1 MSYLEEGLKNSEVLK
16 LDRIVKNIAVIGA
29 GIVGICSAYFLK
41 KSGFNVT
48 LIDKEKPG
56 TMTSFGHACSFA
68 DYANVPVNYPG
79 LIWDIPSMLLR
90 KDGPLAIDLFYI
102 LKNLPW
108 AISFLKNCNKEKVNE
123 IASSLTNLL
132 KHSQIS
138 YDEIFQDVDVSE
150 YISHE
155 ENLYLFDSKKSFEDN
170 EYANVIRKNN
180 NVKVRN
186 LNKNEVKELEPNI
199 AEVYYAGQIFTGSR
213 HTTNPLAISNKIFD
227 KFLELGGIYI
237 NQNVKN
243 IIQKEKKIELCLEDK
258 NFYFDKIIVSTGA
271 WSNQIANKFGD
282 KFPLDTERGY
292 HILFD
297 TNEKLINRPVAWSES
312 GFYLIQIHDGIRA
325 AGTVEIAGLK
335 KPPNKKRLAM
345 IERQSRKVLPK
356 LGEVKSTWMG
366 RRPTLP
372 DSLPVIGK
380 SQNNNN
386 VIYAFGHQHVGWTLG
401 AVTGKIIDSLSKD
414 QVPNIDISAY
424 APDRF

>member
-1 MSYLEEGLKNSEVLK
+1 
-16 LDRIVKNIAVIGA
+16 VKNIAVVGA

-48 LIDKEKPG
+48 LIDREDPG

-79 LIWDIPSMLLR
+79 LIWDIPKMLLR
-90 KDGPLAIDLFYI
+90 KDGPLAVDFFYI

-108 AISFLKNCNKEKVNE
+108 AFSFLQNCKKEKVDE

-132 KHSQIS
+132 KHSQLS
-138 YDEIFQDVDVSE
+138 YDEIFKDINVKE

-155 ENLYLFDSKKSFEDN
+155 ENLYLFDTKKSFEDY

-186 LNKNEVKELEPNI
+186 LTKDEVKELEPNI
-199 AEVYYAGQIFTGSR
+199 ANVYYAGQIFTGSR
-213 HTTNPLAISNKIFD
+213 HTTNPLAISTKIFE
-227 KFLELGGIYI
+227 KFLELGGTYI
-237 NQNVKN
+237 KQNVKN
-243 IIQKEKKIELCLEDK
+243 LIQKENFIELSLDNKKII
-258 NFYFDKIIVSTGA
+258 FDKIIISAGA
-271 WSNQIANKFGD
+271 WSNQIANMLGD

-292 HILFD
+292 HILFE

-335 KPPNKKRLAM
+335 KSPNKKRIEM
-345 IERQSRKVLPK
+345 IERQSRKVLPQ
-356 LGEVKSTWMG
+356 LGKVKSTWMG

-372 DSLPVIGK
+372 DSLPIIGK
-380 SQNNNN
+380 SQQNSN
-386 VIYAFGHQHVGWTLG
+386 VIYAFGHQHIGWTLG
-401 AVTGKIIDSLSKD
+401 AVTGKIIDSLSRD
-414 QVPNIDISAY
+414 QIPNIDISAY
-424 APDRF
+424 SPTRF

>member
-1 MSYLEEGLKNSEVLK
+1 M
-16 LDRIVKNIAVIGA
+16 KNIAVIGA

-199 AEVYYAGQIFTGSR
+199 ADVYYAGQIFTGSR

-243 IIQKEKKIELCLEDK
+243 IIQKENKIELRLEDK
-258 NFYFDKIIVSTGA
+258 NLYFDKIIVSTGA

-345 IERQSRKVLPK
+345 IERQSRKVLPQ
-356 LGEVKSTWMG
+356 LREVKSTWMG

>member
-108 AISFLKNCNKEKVNE
+108 AISFLKNCKKEKVNE

-199 AEVYYAGQIFTGSR
+199 ADVYYAGQIFTGSR

-243 IIQKEKKIELCLEDK
+243 IIQKENKIELRLEDK

-325 AGTVEIAGLK
+325 AGTVEIAGLYK
-335 KPPNKKRLAM
+335 SPNSKRIAM
-345 IERQSRKVLPK
+345 IERQSRKVLPQ
-356 LGEVKSTWMG
+356 LGNVKSTWMG

-372 DSLPVIGK
+372 DSLPIIGK
-380 SQNNNN
+380 SQKNNN
-386 VIYAFGHQHVGWTLG
+386 VIYAFGHQHIGWTLG
-401 AVTGKIIDSLSKD
+401 AVTGKIIDSLSRD
-414 QVPNIDISAY
+414 HIPNIDISAY
-424 APDRF
+424 SPSRF

>member
-199 AEVYYAGQIFTGSR
+199 ADVYYAGQIFTGSR

-243 IIQKEKKIELCLEDK
+243 IIEKENKIELRLEDK

-345 IERQSRKVLPK
+345 IERQSRKVLPQ
-356 LGEVKSTWMG
+356 LREVKSTWMG

>member
-1 MSYLEEGLKNSEVLK
+1 LSYLEEGLKNSEVLK

-199 AEVYYAGQIFTGSR
+199 ADVYYAGQIFTGSR

-237 NQNVKN
+237 NQNVRN
-243 IIQKEKKIELCLEDK
+243 IIQKENKIELRLEDK

-345 IERQSRKVLPK
+345 IERQSRKVLPQ
-356 LGEVKSTWMG
+356 LREVKSTWMG

>member
-1 MSYLEEGLKNSEVLK
+1 M
-16 LDRIVKNIAVIGA
+16 KNIAVIGA

-108 AISFLKNCNKEKVNE
+108 AISFLKNCKKEKVNE

-199 AEVYYAGQIFTGSR
+199 ADVYYAGQIFTGSR

-237 NQNVKN
+237 NQNVKK
-243 IIQKEKKIELCLEDK
+243 IIQKENKIELCLEDK

-345 IERQSRKVLPK
+345 IERQSRKVLPQ
-356 LGEVKSTWMG
+356 LREVKSTWMG

>member
-1 MSYLEEGLKNSEVLK
+1 M
-16 LDRIVKNIAVIGA
+16 KNIAVVGA

-48 LIDKEKPG
+48 LIDKEDPG

-79 LIWDIPSMLLR
+79 LIWDIPKMLLR
-90 KDGPLAIDLFYI
+90 KDGPLAVDFFYI

-108 AISFLKNCNKEKVNE
+108 AFSFLQNCKKEKVDE

-132 KHSQIS
+132 KHSQLS
-138 YDEIFQDVDVSE
+138 YDEIFKDINVQE

-155 ENLYLFDSKKSFEDN
+155 ENLYLFDTKKSFEDY

-180 NVKVRN
+180 KVKVRN
-186 LNKNEVKELEPNI
+186 LTKDEVKELEPNI
-199 AEVYYAGQIFTGSR
+199 ANVYYAGQIFTGSR
-213 HTTNPLAISNKIFD
+213 HTTNPLAISTKIFE
-227 KFLELGGIYI
+227 KFLELGGTYI
-237 NQNVKN
+237 KQNVKN
-243 IIQKEKKIELCLEDK
+243 LIQKENFIELSLDNKKII
-258 NFYFDKIIVSTGA
+258 FDKIIISAGA
-271 WSNQIANKFGD
+271 WSNQIANMLGD

-292 HILFD
+292 HILFE

-335 KPPNKKRLAM
+335 KSPNKKRIEM
-345 IERQSRKVLPK
+345 IERQSRKVLPQ
-356 LGEVKSTWMG
+356 LGKVKSTWMG

-372 DSLPVIGK
+372 DSLPIIGK
-380 SQNNNN
+380 SQQNSN
-386 VIYAFGHQHVGWTLG
+386 VIYAFGHQHIGWTLG
-401 AVTGKIIDSLSKD
+401 AVTGKIIDSLSRD
-414 QVPNIDISAY
+414 QIPNIDISAY
-424 APDRF
+424 SPTRF

>member
-1 MSYLEEGLKNSEVLK
+1 MKYLEEDLKNSEVLK
-16 LDRIVKNIAVIGA
+16 LDRTVKNIAVIGA

-199 AEVYYAGQIFTGSR
+199 ADVYYAGQIFTGSR

-237 NQNVKN
+237 NHNVRN
-243 IIQKEKKIELCLEDK
+243 IIQKENKIELRLEDK

-345 IERQSRKVLPK
+345 IERQSRKVLPQ
-356 LGEVKSTWMG
+356 LREVKSTWMG

>member
-90 KDGPLAIDLFYI
+90 KDGPLSIDLFYI

-243 IIQKEKKIELCLEDK
+243 IIQKENKIELRLEDK

-335 KPPNKKRLAM
+335 KPPNQKRLAM
-345 IERQSRKVLPK
+345 IERQSRKVLPQ
-356 LGEVKSTWMG
+356 LREVKSTWMG

>member
-1 MSYLEEGLKNSEVLK
+1 M
-16 LDRIVKNIAVIGA
+16 KNIAVIGA

-199 AEVYYAGQIFTGSR
+199 ADVYYAGQIFTGSR
-213 HTTNPLAISNKIFD
+213 HTTNPLAISNKIFN

-243 IIQKEKKIELCLEDK
+243 IIEKENKIELRLEDK

-345 IERQSRKVLPK
+345 IERQSRKVLPQ
-356 LGEVKSTWMG
+356 LREVKSTWMG

>member
-108 AISFLKNCNKEKVNE
+108 AISFLRNCKKEKVNE

-199 AEVYYAGQIFTGSR
+199 ADVYYAGQIFTGSR

-243 IIQKEKKIELCLEDK
+243 IIQKENKIELRLEDK

-345 IERQSRKVLPK
+345 IERQSRKVLPQ
-356 LGEVKSTWMG
+356 LREVKSTWMG

-372 DSLPVIGK
+372 DSLPVIGR
-380 SQNNNN
+380 SQHNNN

>member
-1 MSYLEEGLKNSEVLK
+1 M
-16 LDRIVKNIAVIGA
+16 KNIAVIGA

-108 AISFLKNCNKEKVNE
+108 AIRFLKNCNKEKVNE

-186 LNKNEVKELEPNI
+186 LNKNEVRELEPNI

-345 IERQSRKVLPK
+345 IERQSRKVLPQ
-356 LGEVKSTWMG
+356 LREVKSTWMG

>member
-1 MSYLEEGLKNSEVLK
+1 M
-16 LDRIVKNIAVIGA
+16 KNIAVIGA

-108 AISFLKNCNKEKVNE
+108 AISFLRNCKKEKVNE

-186 LNKNEVKELEPNI
+186 LNKDEVKELEPNI

-243 IIQKEKKIELCLEDK
+243 IIQKENKIELRLEDK

-345 IERQSRKVLPK
+345 IERQSRKVLPQ
-356 LGEVKSTWMG
+356 LREVKSTWMG

>member
-1 MSYLEEGLKNSEVLK
+1 M
-16 LDRIVKNIAVIGA
+16 KNIAVIGA

-243 IIQKEKKIELCLEDK
+243 IIQKENKIELRLEDK

-345 IERQSRKVLPK
+345 IERQSRKVLPQ
-356 LGEVKSTWMG
+356 LREVKSTWMG

>member
-243 IIQKEKKIELCLEDK
+243 IIQKENKIELRLEDK

-345 IERQSRKVLPK
+345 IERQSRKVLPQ
-356 LGEVKSTWMG
+356 LREVKSTWMG

>member
-1 MSYLEEGLKNSEVLK
+1 M
-16 LDRIVKNIAVIGA
+16 KNIAVIGA

-48 LIDKEKPG
+48 LFDKEKPG

-108 AISFLKNCNKEKVNE
+108 AISFLKNCKKEKVNE

-199 AEVYYAGQIFTGSR
+199 ADVYYAGQIFTGSR

-243 IIQKEKKIELCLEDK
+243 IIQKENKIELRLEDK

-345 IERQSRKVLPK
+345 IERQSRKVLPQ
-356 LGEVKSTWMG
+356 LREVKSTWMG

>member
-1 MSYLEEGLKNSEVLK
+1 LSYLEEGLKNSEVLK

-186 LNKNEVKELEPNI
+186 LNKNEVRELEPNI

-243 IIQKEKKIELCLEDK
+243 IIQKENKIELRLEDK

-345 IERQSRKVLPK
+345 IERQSRKVLPQ
-356 LGEVKSTWMG
+356 LREVKSTWMG

>member
-108 AISFLKNCNKEKVNE
+108 AISFLKYCKKEKVNE

-243 IIQKEKKIELCLEDK
+243 IIQKENKIELRLEDK

-345 IERQSRKVLPK
+345 IERQSRKVLPQ
-356 LGEVKSTWMG
+356 LREVKSTWMG

>member
-1 MSYLEEGLKNSEVLK
+1 M
-16 LDRIVKNIAVIGA
+16 KNIAVIGA

-199 AEVYYAGQIFTGSR
+199 ADVYYAGQIFTGSR

-243 IIQKEKKIELCLEDK
+243 IIQKENKIELCLEDK

-345 IERQSRKVLPK
+345 IERQSRKVLPQ
-356 LGEVKSTWMG
+356 LREVKSTWMG